1 MTDSSIDAAVQAL
14 IDSSNGALEVT
25 SVENKDG
32 AKVSR
37 IKCTATGHEMPP
49 RADIVTAHVNSKRFK
64 KATEWYSYDFAQ
76 FEPYIVSHRRKPKCL
91 FCNVTGIVLN
101 KIPSE
106 VEKHMQGRKFVRM
119 KEHVKFFDE
128 AEIDKD
134 DEDFDANKFEFL
146 NRQLVGSEDE
156 NDGNDSD
163 DDAPKRKGKAAND
176 GGDDEEDIDAI
187 FYKDHSD
194 DDGDDASIGDDDEED
209 DSDIA
214 GDDDDDDTA
223 KPTAKFVKKV
233 TKPAPKRKQEVPAPP
248 PKKAAKK
255 AKK

>member
-156 NDGNDSD
+156 NDSD
-163 DDAPKRKGKAAND
+163 DGAPKRKGNAAND

-194 DDGDDASIGDDDEED
+194 DDGDNASIGDDDEED

-233 TKPAPKRKQEVPAPP
+233 TKPAPCCYVPTLS
-248 PKKAAKK
+248 K
-255 AKK
+255 

>member
-156 NDGNDSD
+156 NDSD
-163 DDAPKRKGKAAND
+163 DDAPKRKGKTAND
-176 GGDDEEDIDAI
+176 GDDDEEDIDAI

-194 DDGDDASIGDDDEED
+194 DDGDDANTGDNDEED
-209 DSDIA
+209 GSDIA
-214 GDDDDDDTA
+214 GDDDDDDNTA

-233 TKPAPKRKQEVPAPP
+233 TKPAP
-248 PKKAAKK
+248 
-255 AKK
+255 